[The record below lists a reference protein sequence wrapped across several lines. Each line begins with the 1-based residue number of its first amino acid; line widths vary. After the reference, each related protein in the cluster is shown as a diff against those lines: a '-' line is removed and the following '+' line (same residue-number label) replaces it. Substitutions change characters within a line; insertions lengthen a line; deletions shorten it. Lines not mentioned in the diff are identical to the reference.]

1 MKRERSN
8 LIKMIATIFAITA
21 LTVSLAQAD
30 VKKGQKYYLKSF
42 KAKFSN
48 VSGAKFA
55 AEHSQEE

>member
-1 MKRERSN
+1 MKQERSN

-30 VKKGQKYYLKSF
+30 VKKGQKHYLKSF
-42 KAKFSN
+42 KVKFAN

-55 AEHSQEE
+55 ADNPLI